1 VSVFGAGA
9 GQHRQEPAAL
19 AGDVVHGGAVGQL
32 VVGHVEELGPAKQV
46 TQPVPGGDVGRVVGG
61 VAIGGPVADRH
72 RPVTGDGE
80 DPHQL
85 LEVGPVILGVATHQS
100 RGALAAA
107 EAPGRGPV
115 RRPVS
120 LIEVESLCS
129 SPVSTSKASTTRSVS
144 VVSMLARS
152 ASNNASSARPTRSS
166 PSAPT
171 WPGASPSSGGRYRP
185 AQRDSA

>member
-1 VSVFGAGA
+1 
-9 GQHRQEPAAL
+9 
-19 AGDVVHGGAVGQL
+19 VGQL

-115 RRPVS
+115 RPSEPDRGG
-120 LIEVESLCS
+120 
-129 SPVSTSKASTTRSVS
+129 
-144 VVSMLARS
+144 VVVQLTGIHLEGLDD
-152 ASNNASSARPTRSS
+152 P
-166 PSAPT
+166 
-171 WPGASPSSGGRYRP
+171 
-185 AQRDSA
+185 